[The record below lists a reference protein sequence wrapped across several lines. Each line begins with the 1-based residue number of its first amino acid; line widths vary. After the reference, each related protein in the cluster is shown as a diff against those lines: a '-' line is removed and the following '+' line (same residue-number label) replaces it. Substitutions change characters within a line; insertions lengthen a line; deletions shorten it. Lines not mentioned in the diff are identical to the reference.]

1 MPPAQPLLGPIQ
13 RHINCRVCRCCC
25 CSCCGKGAVAASA
38 LGAVRRVDIA
48 VLLEKAAAHGVQ
60 TSAGASRAAGIP
72 RINQRPLQQA
82 HSRPHSHITRGPQA
96 AACLL
101 TRAASTAEGS
111 GRKRAGRHTRAAHP
125 LGDAAAQH
133 RSAAVAPTALSHLI
147 LVMHHALQCP
157 LSFQQAGLWAQLH
170 SSCEAAAVV
179 GGADVSD

>member
-1 MPPAQPLLGPIQ
+1 MLPAQPLLGPIQ
-13 RHINCRVCRCCC
+13 RHIYCRVCRCC

-38 LGAVRRVDIA
+38 VGAVRRVSIA
-48 VLLEKAAAHGVQ
+48 VLLEKAAARGVQ
-60 TSAGASRAAGIP
+60 MSAGASRAAGIP
-72 RINQRPLQQA
+72 RINQWPLRQA
-82 HSRPHSHITRGPQA
+82 HSRPHSHITCGPHA

-111 GRKRAGRHTRAAHP
+111 GRKQAGTLGRRTNWAMLLHSTGQP
-125 LGDAAAQH
+125 LLLQQ
-133 RSAAVAPTALSHLI
+133 PSHLI

-179 GGADVSD
+179 GGADVRD

>member
-38 LGAVRRVDIA
+38 LGAARRVDIA
-48 VLLEKAAAHGVQ
+48 VLLEKAAARGVQ

-72 RINQRPLQQA
+72 RVNQRPLQQA
-82 HSRPHSHITRGPQA
+82 HSRPQSHITRGPQA

-101 TRAASTAEGS
+101 ARAASTAEGS
-111 GRKRAGRHTRAAHP
+111 GRKPAGTPGLRTHWAMLLRSTGQP
-125 LGDAAAQH
+125 LLLRQ
-133 RSAAVAPTALSHLI
+133 PSHLI

-170 SSCEAAAVV
+170 SSCEAAAMV